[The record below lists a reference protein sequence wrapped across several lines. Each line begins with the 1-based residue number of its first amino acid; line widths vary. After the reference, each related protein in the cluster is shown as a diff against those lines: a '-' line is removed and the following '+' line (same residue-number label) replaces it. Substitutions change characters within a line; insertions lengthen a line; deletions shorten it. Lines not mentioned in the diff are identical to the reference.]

1 MQQRQNVR
9 LSPPDDSIPSR
20 ELPARK
26 LPAQPQLYGSTI
38 TKPSAAFVFQSLS
51 PAFPFWTKKGTKKAW
66 RGENHCRQ
74 PLPSKDTRG
83 QGCSGNEDARG
94 MSEIPAKAN
103 SPLTANEYHGVP
115 THLPALASP
124 LSPCSQAAASGC
136 TGIQARFAVGGNALI
151 HTLNMFSIL
160 NLSPNAFL
168 LFAS

>member
-1 MQQRQNVR
+1 MCASALQMTLFPPESCLQGNCLPSTNDAAA
-9 LSPPDDSIPSR
+9 LSQSLA
-20 ELPARK
+20 LP
-26 LPAQPQLYGSTI
+26 LSC
-38 TKPSAAFVFQSLS
+38 QSLS

-83 QGCSGNEDARG
+83 QGCSGNEDAQG

-103 SPLTANEYHGVP
+103 SPLTANEYHRVP